1 MPTRVAIVD
10 DDLWVRHGRA
20 AALSAHGGFE
30 VVELTPRQAAA
41 LGTGW
46 AGVDVALV
54 DGHDGSEPFDHFP
67 GVGVVEAI
75 RAHRGPAARVIV
87 VSGHLANP
95 FLRLRMAEAGADY
108 FYRHEEVADLSSL
121 LSVIADPAPDH
132 RAARPD
138 AATLAALGLSPS
150 ARPNAVLH
158 YLEGE
163 GLLEAFDGHR
173 SQKTLPLSRRT
184 IMRIRREVGQLTGLT
199 PAVGSSRDL
208 DAPDWRT
215 VVDFVDRARGVE
227 QRAARRP
234 ADGG

>member
-20 AALSAHGGFE
+20 AALAEHEGFE
-30 VVELTPRQAAA
+30 VVELAPRHAAA
-41 LGTGW
+41 LGAGW
-46 AGVDVALV
+46 SGVDVALV
-54 DGHDGSEPFDHFP
+54 DAHDATEPFDHFP
-67 GVGVVEAI
+67 GVAVVEAI
-75 RAHRGPAARVIV
+75 RAHRGPEALVIV

-108 FYRHEEVADLSSL
+108 FYRHEEVADLPSL

-132 RAARPD
+132 RATRPD
-138 AATLAALGLSPS
+138 AATLASLGLSPS

-158 YLEGE
+158 YLEDE
-163 GLLEAFDGHR
+163 GVLEAFDGHR
-173 SQKTLPLSRRT
+173 SQKTLRLSRRT
-184 IMRIRREVGQLTGLT
+184 IMRVRREVGQLTGLT
-199 PAVGSSRDL
+199 PTVGSSRDL

-215 VVDFVDRARGVE
+215 VVDFVNRARGVE

-234 ADGG
+234 ADGR